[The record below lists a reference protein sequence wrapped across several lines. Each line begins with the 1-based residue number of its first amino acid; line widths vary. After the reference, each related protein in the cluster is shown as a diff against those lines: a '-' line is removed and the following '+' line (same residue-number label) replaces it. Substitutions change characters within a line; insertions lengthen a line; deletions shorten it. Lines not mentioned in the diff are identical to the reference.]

1 MTISGFRSF
10 GEHFVSESKAD
21 NAGNHEV
28 QKEAN
33 RGKFGEIQNIQ
44 DHKMLKWD
52 NDTPKKSVKSMVC
65 DSRRANM

>member
-44 DHKMLKWD
+44 DHKNTD
-52 NDTPKKSVKSMVC
+52 QNRGQQTQRNP
-65 DSRRANM
+65 AA